1 MSVAVT
7 ALPESL
13 AAAVDELEALC
24 VASERALMAK
34 EWGDLGRTLD
44 EHRRVTQAIANELAA
59 VELATDT
66 DVALQRRLRRVH
78 AVREDQISRLA
89 RFRESLA
96 SRLATVARLNAMR
109 RSLGEPEAR
118 LGIGRLDTLQ

>member
-1 MSVAVT
+1 VSPSLD
-7 ALPESL
+7 ALPATL
-13 AAAVDELEALC
+13 AAVVDELESLC

-34 EWGDLGRTLD
+34 EWDELARVLD
-44 EHRRVTQAIANELAA
+44 EHRRVTQAIANELAL
-59 VELATDT
+59 VELAPEP

-78 AVREDQISRLA
+78 AVRADQLLRLA

-96 SRLATVARLNAMR
+96 SRLATVARLNSMR
-109 RSLGEPEAR
+109 RSLGAPEAR